1 MSAML
6 WFQSWFSFFN
16 MSVYTAAFP
25 GSAISF
31 FGHSRLIHMSGPL
44 NVVWTAAISPKRAQK
59 YIKCFMPERVLEH
72 IKQIKSSLIYILLN
86 RKRKVKLLCF
96 TFVYEYII

>member
-1 MSAML
+1 ML

-72 IKQIKSSLIYILLN
+72 IKQIKSSLVYILLN
-86 RKRKVKLLCF
+86 RKKGKTPVLYVFL
-96 TFVYEYII
+96 

>member
-1 MSAML
+1 MSAVL
-6 WFQSWFSFFN
+6 WFQSWFSLFN
-16 MSVYTAAFP
+16 MSVYTVAFP

-31 FGHSRLIHMSGPL
+31 FGHSRLIHMSGQP
-44 NVVWTAAISPKRAQK
+44 AISPKRAQK

-86 RKRKVKLLCF
+86 RKKVKLLCF
-96 TFVYEYII
+96 MFFL